1 MPEQTKRK
9 LRLDKDGMPYAVC
22 PHCHKQIYNLEVVEE
37 TYITYEVSPEA
48 DGTLQFEETDR
59 DTALDWD
66 YNYTCPEC
74 NEVIA
79 TSEDEAEALFIGPSQ
94 EQEAAQEQ
102 GIRPARHNE
111 AIA

>member
-22 PHCHKQIYNLEVVEE
+22 PKCHKKIYNLEVVEE
-37 TYITYEVSPEA
+37 TYITYEVSPDAQGEINYYEA
-48 DGTLQFEETDR
+48 DRNTPW
-59 DTALDWD
+59 DWD

-74 NEVIA
+74 HEVLA

-94 EQEAAQEQ
+94 EQEVAQEQ
-102 GIRPARHNE
+102 GVSPAHDNE